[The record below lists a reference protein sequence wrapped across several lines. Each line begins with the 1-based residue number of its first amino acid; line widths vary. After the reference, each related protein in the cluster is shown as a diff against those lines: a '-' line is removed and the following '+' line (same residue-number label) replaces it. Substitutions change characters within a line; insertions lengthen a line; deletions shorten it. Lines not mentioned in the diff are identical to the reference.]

1 MDRLKKL
8 KRFIVDS
15 NLEGTQTFDT
25 RNIAGDFMN
34 TIYEED
40 GITLDS
46 CFSYNYLEVFGLTTD
61 EYKSLGGLLDIVY

>member
-25 RNIAGDFMN
+25 RNTVGDFMN

-40 GITLDS
+40 GITLDY
-46 CFSYNYLEVFGLTTD
+46 CFSYDYLEVFGLTTD
-61 EYKSLGGLLDIVY
+61 EYKSLGSLLDIVY